1 MQQATTIKP
10 DAAVLWLEL
19 GIAQTGQ
26 KKYDDAA
33 TSLKKAMDL
42 DTASKKPNPEIQAA
56 DDNALGEVYANTNKI
71 PDATASYD
79 AAAKLQP
86 ANAGMF
92 YTNETIVL
100 SRAGQTDATIA
111 AADKAI
117 AADPTKADSLLPEG
131 TGAHFESHRGSE
143 DAEDRRASGYRG
155 SLQQVPR
162 IGPQRADGARSEV
175 DPGGDRGE
183 GQHQVLRRQEA
194 LIWLGGRNQ
203 VEGTLLLGVPLLLSG
218 GTSLEHSAP
227 SRVVSY
233 ADASRI
239 VREQADRLAPRH
251 APEFVG
257 LLDTL
262 GRVLAE
268 PILADRDQPPFPRS
282 TRDGF
287 ACRAADVA
295 AGLPLE
301 VIGSIRAGDAVV
313 IEVSAGKAVEIMT
326 GAPVPAGADCVVMV
340 EHVQRDR
347 DKLRLSPGRSVQPGE
362 NIVPMGAEARAGAVI
377 VPEGTRI
384 SPAQIAVAAAC
395 GAGQLS
401 VYGRPRVAIVATG
414 DELVEV
420 NQQPQSQQIRNSNS
434 YSLAAQILAAGAEPV
449 RLPIARDE
457 RGHLEG
463 IIRCGLETDLVLLS
477 GGVSMG
483 KYDLVEEVLL
493 SLGAEFFFTGA
504 LIQPGKPVV
513 FGRLGEHYFFGLPGN
528 PVSTM
533 VTFLLFVEPVL
544 GALCGD
550 VGRAPRFTQAR
561 LTSEVQVKTGLTR
574 FLPAR
579 LADGNVEPVTWQGSG
594 DLASTSH
601 SNCFL
606 VVPPDQPVLAAGET
620 VTILL

>member
-1 MQQATTIKP
+1 
-10 DAAVLWLEL
+10 
-19 GIAQTGQ
+19 
-26 KKYDDAA
+26 
-33 TSLKKAMDL
+33 
-42 DTASKKPNPEIQAA
+42 
-56 DDNALGEVYANTNKI
+56 
-71 PDATASYD
+71 
-79 AAAKLQP
+79 
-86 ANAGMF
+86 
-92 YTNETIVL
+92 
-100 SRAGQTDATIA
+100 
-111 AADKAI
+111 
-117 AADPTKADSLLPEG
+117 
-131 TGAHFESHRGSE
+131 
-143 DAEDRRASGYRG
+143 
-155 SLQQVPR
+155 
-162 IGPQRADGARSEV
+162 
-175 DPGGDRGE
+175 
-183 GQHQVLRRQEA
+183 
-194 LIWLGGRNQ
+194 
-203 VEGTLLLGVPLLLSG
+203 
-218 GTSLEHSAP
+218 
-227 SRVVSY
+227 VVSY

-239 VREQADRLAPRH
+239 VREHADRVAPRH
-251 APEFVG
+251 APEAAG

-287 ACRAADVA
+287 ACRAADAA

-313 IEVSAGKAVEIMT
+313 IEVGAGKAVEIMT

-340 EHVQRDR
+340 EHVLHDR
-347 DKLRLSPGRSVQPGE
+347 DSLRISPGRSVQPGE
-362 NIVPMGAEARAGAVI
+362 NMVPMGAEARAGSVI
-377 VPEGTRI
+377 VPRGTRI

-395 GAGQLS
+395 GAGRLS

-420 NQQPQSQQIRNSNS
+420 DQQPQSQQIRNSNS
-434 YSLAAQILAAGAEPV
+434 YSLAAQILGAGAEPV

-457 RGHLEG
+457 RGHLES
-463 IIRCGLETDLVLLS
+463 IIRSALETDLVLLS

-550 VGRAPRFTQAR
+550 AGRGPRFAQAR
-561 LTSEVQVKTGLTR
+561 LASEVQVKIGLTR

-579 LADGNVEPVTWQGSG
+579 QADGNVEPVNWQGSG
-594 DLASTSH
+594 DLASTSR

>member
-1 MQQATTIKP
+1 M
-10 DAAVLWLEL
+10 
-19 GIAQTGQ
+19 
-26 KKYDDAA
+26 
-33 TSLKKAMDL
+33 
-42 DTASKKPNPEIQAA
+42 
-56 DDNALGEVYANTNKI
+56 
-71 PDATASYD
+71 
-79 AAAKLQP
+79 
-86 ANAGMF
+86 
-92 YTNETIVL
+92 
-100 SRAGQTDATIA
+100 
-111 AADKAI
+111 
-117 AADPTKADSLLPEG
+117 
-131 TGAHFESHRGSE
+131 GAH
-143 DAEDRRASGYRG
+143 
-155 SLQQVPR
+155 
-162 IGPQRADGARSEV
+162 
-175 DPGGDRGE
+175 
-183 GQHQVLRRQEA
+183 
-194 LIWLGGRNQ
+194 
-203 VEGTLLLGVPLLLSG
+203 LLN
-218 GTSLEHSAP
+218 TSAP

-233 ADASRI
+233 AEASGI
-239 VREQADRLAPRH
+239 VREHADRLVPRH
-251 APEFVG
+251 APQFVE

-295 AGLPLE
+295 AGIPLE
-301 VIGSIRAGDAVV
+301 LIGSIRAGDAVV

-326 GAPVPAGADCVVMV
+326 GAPVPTGADCVVMV
-340 EHVQRDR
+340 EHVLRDQ
-347 DKLRLSPGRSVQPGE
+347 DTLRLASGRSVQSGE

-377 VPEGTRI
+377 VPRGTRI

-395 GAGQLS
+395 GAGKLS
-401 VYGRPRVAIVATG
+401 VFGRPRVAIVATG

-434 YSLAAQILAAGAEPV
+434 YSLASQILAAGAEPV

-457 RGHLEG
+457 RVHLEG
-463 IIRCGLETDLVLLS
+463 IIRGALETDLVLLS
-477 GGVSMG
+477 GGVSIG

-544 GALCGD
+544 GALCGE
-550 VGRAPRFTQAR
+550 VGRGPRFAQAR
-561 LTSEVQVKTGLTR
+561 LVGEVRVKTGLTR

-579 LADGNVEPVTWQGSG
+579 LVDGTVEAVSWQGSG
-594 DLASTSH
+594 DLASTSR

-606 VVPPDQPVLAAGET
+606 VVPPDQTVLSAGET